1 MFGNNSSAP
10 ASNSLFSNS
19 AGTGLFGAPT
29 GSLFG
34 APASG
39 QPSVFANNS
48 NLFTKTAPADAEDD
62 DENEP
67 LEEKDEVPMYA
78 TESRKVEFKDG
89 LKIEKNPYTK
99 VFEVRQKKT

>member
-1 MFGNNSSAP
+1 LFGNNPPAAP
-10 ASNSLFSNS
+10 SNSLFSNS

-48 NLFTKTAPADAEDD
+48 SLFAKPAAAEAEQDD
-62 DENEP
+62 DNEP

-78 TESRKVEFKDG
+78 TESNKVEFKDG
-89 LKIEKNPYTK
+89 
-99 VFEVRQKKT
+99 